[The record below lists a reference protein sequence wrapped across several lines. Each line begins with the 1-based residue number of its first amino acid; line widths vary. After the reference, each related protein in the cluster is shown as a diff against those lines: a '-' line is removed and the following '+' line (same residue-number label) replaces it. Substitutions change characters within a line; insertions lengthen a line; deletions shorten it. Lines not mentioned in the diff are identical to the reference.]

1 MGLLSRGNSSVDTGF
16 LGIRVSWDAL
26 RRTFWPTS
34 NGAIVPRQQ
43 VNYGQARALYR
54 NDDRSMNLGSGFSKP
69 IIDLT
74 VQFMGIPRAVT
85 GDEILDEFLNDCIRC
100 YWPVQIQEMIRNSC
114 RDSKTVVRMRRADT
128 DDPLV
133 TAQESAACYLEVL
146 MPEQV
151 EIIYMPENALRIARA
166 IVTHQ
171 IEMEEDDPRRKART
185 NGSYIPPRLN
195 VHNIIEEITPDEFTY
210 FDETTNE
217 WREDMRR
224 PNTWGFVPLLEVF
237 NEWDSTLGGGQSDLE
252 SSAPFIKAFHD
263 VFSQALSAHGYHSIP
278 KAKFKI
284 NDIGT
289 FLANNFPDSFEK
301 DEQGRIIP
309 GTFNGKVSWKGTEI
323 LFMQSEEDAGFL
335 EAKSVLGDSKTLLEF
350 IFDCICVASETPEWA
365 FMRVEGA
372 TQGAATAQTL
382 PLVRKIE
389 RKRVAFTQTFQM
401 LCKMVLSINSM
412 SPIRPQLDWDDVSP
426 QDAVTLSQ
434 GLNQTVMALE
444 VAAQRQVISDRTYR
458 EHLRKY
464 IPEMNSPQQEAQD
477 AEENVVLNATP
488 NSAAPA
494 DAVPGGQQGRNE

>member
-85 GDEILDEFLNDCIRC
+85 GDEILDEFLNDSIRC

-382 PLVRKIE
+382 PSR
-389 RKRVAFTQTFQM
+389 
-401 LCKMVLSINSM
+401 
-412 SPIRPQLDWDDVSP
+412 
-426 QDAVTLSQ
+426 
-434 GLNQTVMALE
+434 
-444 VAAQRQVISDRTYR
+444 
-458 EHLRKY
+458 
-464 IPEMNSPQQEAQD
+464 
-477 AEENVVLNATP
+477 AE
-488 NSAAPA
+488 
-494 DAVPGGQQGRNE
+494 D